1 MSLLLSVHSASTWA
15 LVGLIWTIQCVH
27 YPLFA
32 LVGAENF
39 ASYHQRHTTQ
49 ITWIVAPLMLTELG
63 SAAWLV
69 IAGARDPWLLA
80 SLIPLAFNWLSTWRV
95 QIPLHDR
102 LAGGFEAQV
111 HRRLVRS
118 NGWRTASWTLRGILL
133 LMVTG

>member
-39 ASYHQRHTTQ
+39 TSYHQRHTTQ
-49 ITWIVAPLMLTELG
+49 ITWVVAPLMLTELG

-69 IAGARDPWLLA
+69 LAGARDPWLLA
-80 SLIPLAFNWLSTWRV
+80 SLVPLAFNWLSTWRL

-111 HRRLVRS
+111 YRRLGCVRKP
-118 NGWRTASWTLRGILL
+118 IF
-133 LMVTG
+133 

>member
-1 MSLLLSVHSASTWA
+1 MSLLLFVHSASTWA

-32 LVGAENF
+32 LVGPEKF
-39 ASYHQRHTTQ
+39 TSYHQRHTTQ
-49 ITWIVAPLMLTELG
+49 ITRVVAPLMLTELG

-80 SLIPLAFNWLSTWRV
+80 SLVPLAVNWLSTWWV

-102 LAGGFEAQV
+102 LARGFEAQI
-111 HRRLVRS
+111 HQRLVQS
-118 NGWRTASWTLRGILL
+118 NWVRTLSWTLRGVFL
-133 LMVTG
+133 LMVAG

>member
-32 LVGAENF
+32 LVGPENF
-39 ASYHQRHTTQ
+39 TSYHQRHSTQ
-49 ITWIVAPLMLTELG
+49 ITWVVAPLMLMELG

-69 IAGARDPWLLA
+69 LAGARDPWLLL
-80 SLIPLAFNWLSTWRV
+80 SLIPLAVNWLSTWRL

-111 HRRLVRS
+111 HRRLVQS
-118 NGWRTASWTLRGILL
+118 NWVRTVSWTMRGIFL